1 MRISMLP
8 KTPLGWWSVGLGMP
22 TLLLFTYPLVV
33 RLGPMASFI
42 AAAYFNKALL
52 ALGIAAL
59 IIGLIATIKNK
70 ERSILIFLAML
81 LGLFDLVFVLGELLF
96 LH

>member
-1 MRISMLP
+1 
-8 KTPLGWWSVGLGMP
+8 
-22 TLLLFTYPLVV
+22 
-33 RLGPMASFI
+33 MASFI

-52 ALGIAAL
+52 ASGIAAL

-70 ERSILIFLAML
+70 ERSILVFLAML
-81 LGLFDLVFVLGELLF
+81 LGLFGLIFVLGELLF